1 MEENNITTTNEDQE
15 SSKFEEASEEF
26 QSADADQEFDDEDF
40 AGNFEKMYEESIK
53 NIKVGGI
60 VRGTVIQMN
69 PDSAVI
75 DIGYKSEGQVSLN
88 QFTDAQGNCT
98 LKVGDEVDVFLE
110 RYEDENGNIQLSRI
124 KAERLKVWEDI
135 KRIYDEESSI
145 PGTIT
150 GKVKG
155 GLSVDIGVPAFLP
168 GSQIDLKP
176 IRNLDKL
183 IGETFDFRVL
193 KHNQKRNNVVISRRA
208 LLEKEREALKEV
220 LLTKLKEGAVL
231 EGIVKNITDYGAF
244 IDLGGLDGL
253 LHITDIS
260 WGRVNHPTERLT
272 VGDEVT
278 VKIIKYDEEKQRV
291 SLGMKQLKDDPWAT
305 AGEKYQ
311 QGTKVQQGK
320 VLSIKDYGAFVEI
333 EEGIESLVHVS
344 EMSWTKKIKH
354 PSQVVSVGDDIEAIV
369 LSIDIEKRRI
379 SLGMKQ
385 VEPNPWDTLI
395 DKYPIGTKI
404 EGEIKNITDFG
415 IFVGIENDIDGLV
428 HISDISWSK
437 RLKHPGEEFTKG
449 ETIQAVVL
457 NLDKDN
463 QRFSLG
469 IKQMQEDPWETI
481 SKKVIAGDNVNGKVT
496 NLTDFGAFVE
506 LEDGVEGLIHISE
519 ITADK
524 NKKPEDVLN
533 VGDQITT
540 KVLNINYDDRKIAL
554 SIKEHLEEKEKL
566 ETGEYITDSF
576 QKGKVNLGEILQQAT
591 SASSP
596 TDADV
601 EESDEKDDAVAETE
615 IKEEVPDQPA
625 KTTDESKEV
634 PESAKS
640 TDPAE

>member
-1 MEENNITTTNEDQE
+1 MEENNTTTTNEEQE
-15 SSKFEEASEEF
+15 NSQIEETDEEF
-26 QSADADQEFDDEDF
+26 RSEVAEDAEDEDF
-40 AGNFEKMYEESIK
+40 GNFEQMYEESIK
-53 NIKVGGI
+53 DVKVGG
-60 VRGTVIQMN
+60 VVKGRVIQIN
-69 PDSAVI
+69 PDSVVV
-75 DIGYKSEGQVSLN
+75 DIGYKSEGQIPLN

-98 LKVGDEVDVFLE
+98 IKVDDEVDVFLE

-124 KAERLKVWEDI
+124 KAERLKVWDDI
-135 KRIYDEESSI
+135 KRIYDEEGSI

-183 IGETFDFRVL
+183 IGETFDFKIL

-220 LLTKLKEGAVL
+220 LLTKLQEGAVL
-231 EGIVKNITDYGAF
+231 QGIVKNITDYGAF

-305 AGEKYQ
+305 AAEKYPE
-311 QGTKVQQGK
+311 GTKVKGK

-354 PSQVVSVGDDIEAIV
+354 PSQVVSVGDEIEAVV
-369 LSIDIEKRRI
+369 LSVDPEKRRI

-395 DKYPIGTKI
+395 DKYPMGTKI

-449 ETIQAVVL
+449 QTIQAVVL

-469 IKQMQEDPWETI
+469 IKQLQEDPWESI
-481 SKKVIAGDNVNGKVT
+481 SKKVIAGDNVNGTVT
-496 NLTDFGAFVE
+496 NLTDFGAFIE
-506 LEDGVEGLIHISE
+506 LEDGVEGLVHISE

-524 NKKPEDVLN
+524 DKKPEEVLK
-533 VGDQITT
+533 VGDQITA
-540 KVLNINYDDRKIAL
+540 KVLNINYNDRKIAL
-554 SIKEHLEEKEKL
+554 SIKGYFEEKEKL
-566 ETGEYITDSF
+566 ETGEYMSDSF
-576 QKGKVNLGEILQQAT
+576 QKGKVCLGEILQQAT
-591 SASSP
+591 SATPATTDNS
-596 TDADV
+596 TDAG
-601 EESDEKDDAVAETE
+601 EETKEEPDTSAEAADKNEPEDAETTVKPTE
-615 IKEEVPDQPA
+615 
-625 KTTDESKEV
+625 
-634 PESAKS
+634 
-640 TDPAE
+640 PAE